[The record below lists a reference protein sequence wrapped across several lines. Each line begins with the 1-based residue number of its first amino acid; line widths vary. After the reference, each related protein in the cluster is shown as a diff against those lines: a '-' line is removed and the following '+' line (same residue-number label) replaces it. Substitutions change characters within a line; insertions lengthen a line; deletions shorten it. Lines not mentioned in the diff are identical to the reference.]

1 MRLWYHTVEQ
11 LRRFFRGDYMSK
23 IGLICIMLSIVFLG
37 TACSA
42 PPANETITPT
52 YLQKSHDSSIPF
64 NNGYCIIHE
73 SQIQTFTP
81 AGDFQSVLFESDEK
95 FLDLA
100 GNGQGFLAVATNGLV
115 VYSVNGT
122 DVLSKQIQ
130 QGIDFI
136 SVVAK
141 ENGYWIGCSD
151 GNLFEI
157 RFDQQNLLSQP
168 VTTQAGQPII
178 SLSYGNGLLIG
189 LTEQGSILSVDSTG
203 LQQIRTINDFYD
215 GTFALTDVVFSG
227 KAHWILAQDVTNKF
241 MNVFISVDGKVWNRR
256 IINYLEGAM
265 HQFNPPLIGNSIAW
279 DGQQALVACNG
290 GRLIAL
296 PDCAQC
302 NTMKTYSCD
311 DLLSVA
317 SDQTSVFVFGNNQFA
332 AVHQTD
338 ASAAENIDLAMANQH
353 IMNGAVLID
362 VRGTQDF
369 EQDSIPNSVNIPF
382 GELKQRLPK
391 EYANREQ
398 CMIFTCAVG
407 VRSAKAVQIA
417 KELGYTNVYSI
428 GAYTNWNK

>member
-1 MRLWYHTVEQ
+1 MKNASIV
-11 LRRFFRGDYMSK
+11 S
-23 IGLICIMLSIVFLG
+23 LICTVAIFFFG
-37 TACSA
+37 CSVSV
-42 PPANETITPT
+42 PETPVVVSYNKQVNTSVP
-52 YLQKSHDSSIPF
+52 Y
-64 NNGYCIIHE
+64 NGGYCVVDDK
-73 SQIQTFTP
+73 QIKRYSV
-81 AGDFQSVLFESDEK
+81 AGVFQSVLLESDGLL
-95 FLDLA
+95 LDLVA
-100 GNGQGFLAVATNGLV
+100 YDTTLLAVGENGFV
-115 VYSVNGT
+115 AYSVDGT
-122 DVLSKQIQ
+122 SFRNLLISKEVDLLSVTTYR
-130 QGIDFI
+130 D
-136 SVVAK
+136 
-141 ENGYWIGCSD
+141 GYVIGASN
-151 GNLFEI
+151 GNLYY
-157 RFDQQNLLSQP
+157 
-168 VTTQAGQPII
+168 VTLDEKPNYKCLTTKLNEPII
-178 SLSYGNGLLIG
+178 SLSYGNDLLVGVTKSGNI
-189 LTEQGSILSVDSTG
+189 LTVNALNEQKICSIT
-203 LQQIRTINDFYD
+203 DFYD
-215 GTFALTDVVFSG
+215 GTFELVDVMFSG
-227 KAHWILAQDVTNKF
+227 KAHWILGQDVTSKF

-256 IINYLEGAM
+256 IVNYLEGAM

-353 IMNGAVLID
+353 MMNGAVLID
-362 VRGTQDF
+362 VRGTQEF

-407 VRSAKAVQIA
+407 VRSAKAVQLA